1 MMMTAGSEVFYME
14 LVNKVIT
21 SSKEA
26 QRIVAEPLCN
36 RKKPFKTVLDK
47 GTKETTLFYSE
58 SQLNFIQKK
67 YAEIMNNPN
76 IDIIAEYNP
85 DRIDM
90 CIMCAIESV
99 LVSLED
105 KTYSKK
111 LFREIP
117 ISTVDI
123 IRQIKMKDDYNPP
136 TEEIDKMSKRIAKL
150 CSVFMKISVHDS
162 RRRKNPIVFSESGY
176 LLNMVHQRV
185 STTDDNNK
193 EKILED
199 KWLIQGYPFL
209 FRYASLPSLNRVRT
223 LDKSYFPALKGV
235 NKSENVIILND
246 VLAFRIDEMIKG
258 HLNNRHIAY
267 EYEKNG
273 VPKGLLAECGIFRQN
288 YEDATTW
295 RMTKSRIHKL
305 VCKYLEVYK
314 TDGKI
319 KNFTIDYEKK
329 SIVGVCIELE

>member
-1 MMMTAGSEVFYME
+1 MMMTAGSEVFFME

-58 SQLNFIQKK
+58 SQLNFIQKR

-76 IDIIAEYNP
+76 IDIVTEYNP

-185 STTDDNNK
+185 STTDNNK

-209 FRYASLPSLNRVRT
+209 FRYASLPNFNRVRT
-223 LDKSYFPALKGV
+223 LDKSYFPVLKGV

-246 VLAFRIDEMIKG
+246 ALAFRVDEMIKG
-258 HLNNRHIAY
+258 HLNNRHITY
-267 EYEKNG
+267 ERLEDG
-273 VPKGLLAECGIFRQN
+273 VMKGFLTECGLVRNN
-288 YEDATTW
+288 YPDSASW
-295 RMTKSRIHKL
+295 RVIKNRMHKL
-305 VCKYLEVYK
+305 VCKFLDVYK
-314 TDGKI
+314 ADGKI
-319 KNFTIDYEKK
+319 ADYTIDYDKK
-329 SIVGVCIELE
+329 SIVGVCIELK